1 MMGVVDTAH
10 PRYGEVWL
18 VSMMEAQGRG
28 SEYREGDSCPAV
40 VVSSDAMGMMGRR
53 LVACIDLPQA
63 AEGLWRVE
71 IPDLKLSGIG
81 KQGVVDAMQLHSV
94 DIGQC
99 VRKIGRVTAD
109 CMAEVAAAI
118 AIVVEYED

>member
-1 MMGVVDTAH
+1 MMSSVDTMH

-18 VSMMEAQGRG
+18 VSMTDSLGGQSMHND
-28 SEYREGDSCPAV
+28 GDSCPAV

-71 IPDLKLSGIG
+71 IPDLKLSGVG
-81 KQGVVDAMQLHSV
+81 KQAVVDAMQLHCV
-94 DIGQC
+94 GIEQC
-99 VRKIGRVTAD
+99 LRKIGRVTAD